1 MKRITALLL
10 MLALFVSL
18 LSGCAGESDEPY
30 VPTGSALEMEGDEYT
45 GDDDGDGLD
54 QQFSLAYYADRSMNP
69 LVSTDFTNRTLF
81 SLIYQGLFSVD
92 RNYNPVPILCRSYQ
106 VSADNKKYTFYLED
120 ATFSDGS
127 LVTVED
133 VLATYTAAKSSS
145 YYSGRFTHITD
156 IFASDDGGITFSLR
170 TPYENLPL
178 LLDIPILKASEIEAE
193 YPLGTGPYVFA
204 TSLGGT
210 SLHRRS
216 SWWCSADMEV
226 TAANIPLVAAESPS
240 HIRDEFEFGDVGL
253 VCADPCTFTYADF
266 RSDFELWDCDNGYF
280 LFLACNVNYSE
291 GEIFADQAF
300 RAALTYAIDRELLSN
315 DIFRGYARPTTLA
328 CDPNSPYYSET
339 LAAKYDYDSMVFM
352 DTLKQYFITRPIKLL
367 VNSDDRLRLQ
377 TARAIAEMLTE
388 QGLVTETVE
397 KPSYEF
403 RSAITRAEYDL
414 YLGRTKL
421 SANMDLSAFFG
432 AWGNLSYNGVSDTD
446 TYSLCLNALANHGN
460 YYNLH
465 QKVADDGRII
475 PLLFYGYAVYAERG
489 LLSDMEPA
497 RDNVF
502 FYTLGKSMESIQIP
516 TDYS

>member
-10 MLALFVSL
+10 MLALLICVF
-18 LSGCAGESDEPY
+18 SGCAEESDEPY
-30 VPTGSALEMEGDEYT
+30 VPTGSALEYEGDEYI
-45 GDDDGDGLD
+45 DEDDGDGLD
-54 QQFSLAYYADRSMNP
+54 QKFSLAYYADRSMNP

-92 RNYNPVPILCRSYQ
+92 RNYEAVPILCKSYQ
-106 VSADNKKYTFYLED
+106 VSSDNKKYTFYLEN
-120 ATFSDGS
+120 ATFSDGTR
-127 LVTVED
+127 VTVED
-133 VLATYTAAKSSS
+133 VLATYTAAKESS

-156 IFASDDGGITFSLR
+156 IFTTDDGGITFSLR
-170 TPYENLPL
+170 TPYENLAL

-193 YPLGTGPYVFA
+193 FPLGTGPYILA

-210 SLHRRS
+210 SLQRRS
-216 SWWCSADMEV
+216 DWWCKADMEV
-226 TAANIPLVAAESPS
+226 TAASIPLVAANSPS
-240 HIRDEFEFGDVGL
+240 QIRDEFEFGDVGL
-253 VCADPCTFTYADF
+253 VCADPCTYTYADF

-291 GEIFADQAF
+291 DDLFADQTF

-315 DIFRGYARPTTLA
+315 NIFRGYARPTTLA
-328 CDPNSPYYSET
+328 VDPNSPYYTAS
-339 LAAKYDYDSMVFM
+339 LAAKYEYDSMKFM
-352 DTLKQYFITRPIKLL
+352 EILKQYFITRPIKLL

-397 KPSYEF
+397 KSSYEF
-403 RSAITRAEYDL
+403 RTAITRAEYDL
-414 YLGRTKL
+414 YIGRTKL
-421 SANMDLSAFFG
+421 SANMDLSCFFG
-432 AWGNLSYNGVSDTD
+432 AWGNVSYNGISDTD
-446 TYSLCLNALANHGN
+446 TYNLCMNALANHGN

-475 PLLFYGYAVYAERG
+475 PLLFYGYSIYAERG
-489 LLSDMEPA
+489 LLSDLEPA

-502 FYTLGKSMESIQIP
+502 FYSLDKSMESIQIP